1 MTDHADN
8 FAEGSGDHQ
17 TNLHESVAGLA
28 GLVAGHDSL
37 EHLLTE
43 VAIFAMGA
51 VPRADGAGVTMLEA
65 GRPDTI
71 VASAQFV
78 RDVDNIQYRLG
89 EGPCISAAAEGRTKS
104 SGELNQDP
112 TWPGFG
118 PMAAELGVHSALS
131 LPLMLAGE
139 VLGAINVYAHNHNAF
154 DAAAQHMGELF
165 AVPAAIAI
173 HNARLLDQS
182 HRQTARLE
190 TALTSRTTIDRA
202 IGIVMARSG
211 ITGDEAFVR
220 LRIMSQRDHVK
231 LNLVAERLVEQAV
244 RRTRAHQTESQPVS
258 APKQRKRYGD
268 DS

>member
-1 MTDHADN
+1 VADDADN
-8 FAEGSGDHQ
+8 LS
-17 TNLHESVAGLA
+17 ESMAGLA
-28 GLVAGHDSL
+28 GLVAGQDSL

-78 RDVDNIQYRLG
+78 RDVDNIQYHLG
-89 EGPCISAAAEGRTKS
+89 QGPCISAAAEGRTKS
-104 SGELNQDP
+104 SGELSQDS
-112 TWPGFG
+112 TWPDFG
-118 PMAAELGVHSALS
+118 PKAAELGVHSALS
-131 LPLMLAGE
+131 LPLTLAGE
-139 VLGAINVYAHNHNAF
+139 VLGALNVYAHNHNAF
-154 DAAAQHMGELF
+154 DAASQRMGELF

-173 HNARLLDQS
+173 HNARLLDQA
-182 HRQTARLE
+182 HRHTARLE

-202 IGIVMARSG
+202 IGILMARSG

-220 LRIMSQRDHVK
+220 LRIMSQRDHIK
-231 LNLVAERLVEQAV
+231 LNLAAQKLVEQAV
-244 RRTRAHQTESQPVS
+244 RRTRAHQTDSHPVN
-258 APKQRKRYGD
+258 APKRRKRYGD